1 MNNYIEVKCFENIQY
16 ICICV
21 GWYFPPL
28 TQIKHY
34 CFKASHEDIHV
45 EVYVQGKLLLKAD
58 GKEDYYTK
66 FDNILQSFIERKV
79 HGCHTLSSQAD
90 FNLHYDGSVTLN
102 TTYIMHEKNKGELSP
117 EKVWKSSGYYVNT
130 WVPPVEGSLSV
141 KDWRI
146 LTYYVYVLETS
157 DDFGKSSDAC
167 DGLC

>member
-1 MNNYIEVKCFENIQY
+1 MMGKKKPV
-16 ICICV
+16 CV
-21 GWYFPPL
+21 H
-28 TQIKHY
+28 IKHT
-34 CFKASHEDIHV
+34 
-45 EVYVQGKLLLKAD
+45 Q
-58 GKEDYYTK
+58 K
-66 FDNILQSFIERKV
+66 FFFR
-79 HGCHTLSSQAD
+79 
-90 FNLHYDGSVTLN
+90 SVTLN